1 MSLPKPK
8 GLIPVA
14 IEAASPP
21 LEPPGVNAL
30 FQGLNVL
37 PLNGLSV
44 SRRMP
49 ISGKLVLPIGIAPA
63 PSMRSTMGAFLG
75 GIDSAK
81 RGTPLVVGVPIKSMF
96 SFIVKGT
103 PWKGL
108 FLSSSPAESASSASL
123 RADSSKVR
131 VIALMPG
138 FTSFILLKWASTI
151 SLLEAS
157 LERTNFASSDALFLH
172 NLSIINF
179 LLLTIL
185 M

>member
-21 LEPPGVNAL
+21 LEPPGVRAL

-49 ISGKLVLPIGIAPA
+49 ISGRLVLPIGIAPA
-63 PSMRSTMGAFLG
+63 PSIRSTIGAFLG
-75 GIDSAK
+75 GMDSAK
-81 RGTPLVVGVPIKSMF
+81 RGIPLVVGVPIKSMF

-103 PWKGL
+103 P
-108 FLSSSPAESASSASL
+108 
-123 RADSSKVR
+123 
-131 VIALMPG
+131 
-138 FTSFILLKWASTI
+138 
-151 SLLEAS
+151 
-157 LERTNFASSDALFLH
+157 
-172 NLSIINF
+172 
-179 LLLTIL
+179 
-185 M
+185 